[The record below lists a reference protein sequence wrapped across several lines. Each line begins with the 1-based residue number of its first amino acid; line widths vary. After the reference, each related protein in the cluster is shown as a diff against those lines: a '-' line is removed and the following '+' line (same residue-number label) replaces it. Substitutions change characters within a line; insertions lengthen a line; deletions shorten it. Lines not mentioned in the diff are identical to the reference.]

1 MTTLTATIS
10 DDFACLLSESQLSD
24 DASYLKMQTDCK
36 KVINSGSWIVS
47 GSGWNRPG
55 DILQFLMKWPTVPVK
70 VVSDIENLQEW
81 IVKNLVP
88 KIASTLTTH
97 KAIDFDKGTQLIND
111 AEFLIATH
119 GKVFLLDEGLGV
131 TPITDFYVSGS
142 GGKIA
147 LGAIDALKS
156 TQPKRWNKEHHL
168 MSRAGIEA
176 AVKFDLY
183 SSGTIRGYKSYSSGK
198 VEAIEFGG

>member
-36 KVINSGSWIVS
+36 KVISSGSWVIS

-55 DILQFLMKWPTVPVK
+55 DILQFLMKWPQVPSK
-70 VVSDIENLQEW
+70 ATQDIDLLQEW

-88 KIASTLTTH
+88 KIANVFTVH
-97 KAIDFDKGTQLIND
+97 KAIDYDKGTQLINE

-119 GKVFLLDEGLGV
+119 GKVFLLDEGFGI
-131 TPITDFYVSGS
+131 TPITEFYVSGS

-147 LGAIDALKS
+147 LGAIAALKS
-156 TQPKRWNKEHHL
+156 ASPKKWDKEHHL
-168 MSRAGIEA
+168 MSKAAVEA

-183 SSGTIRGYKSYSSGK
+183 SSGKIRGYKSYPSGK
-198 VEAIEFGG
+198 VEGIEF

>member
-10 DDFACLLSESQLSD
+10 DEFACLLSESQLSD

-36 KVINSGSWIVS
+36 KVITAGSWVIS

-55 DILQFLMKWPTVPVK
+55 DILQFLMKWPTVPAK
-70 VVSDIENLQEW
+70 VSQDIEALQEW

-88 KIASTLTTH
+88 KIAQVFTTH
-97 KAIDFDKGTQLIND
+97 KAIDFDKGTQLINE

-119 GKVFLLDEGLGV
+119 GKVFLLDEGFGI

-147 LGAIDALKS
+147 LGAIAALKN
-156 TQPKRWNKEHHL
+156 TQPKKWKTQHHL
-168 MSRAGIEA
+168 MSKAGVEA
-176 AVKFDLY
+176 AVQFDLY
-183 SSGTIRGYKSYSSGK
+183 SSGKIRGYKSYPSGK
-198 VEAIEFGG
+198 VEGIEF